1 MSSRSDTPTTTTAP
15 DESGGV
21 ATTAST
27 SGADAA
33 GLWPAMRRAL
43 APARRVARWSPR
55 ASDGVGPW
63 WTRSLRVRLV
73 LWQGA
78 LIALV
83 LGVFGLVVYALTANS
98 LQEGNAAA
106 IRAEARIANVDLERS
121 LLRQPPYWP
130 DQLALPVV
138 DTYHDPGVG
147 VLVVDRAGKQHYQS
161 ESGPT
166 PNLPLPNA
174 VLESVRAGQVR
185 WYTAAVSGD
194 HVQSEALP
202 IYAPGAQHTPD
213 NIIGVLVTAKT
224 LHDTETALG
233 VLRAL
238 LVLAGLGALGGALI
252 GGWIVATGLLH
263 PLLDVAATA
272 RTIAR
277 SAASGTRIVGLSQRV
292 RQPRGHDE
300 LAYLVRAFNTML
312 TALEGALATQ
322 RRFTADAS
330 HELRAPLTTIQGN
343 LGLLLNRGEELPP
356 QEQRAML
363 TDAHAESLRLGL
375 LVNDLLALA
384 RADVA
389 SDVVS
394 EPATATTTHA
404 PGERPAQLVDL
415 DRIVLDLVRRFRGRR
430 PAEPLAPKLEI
441 AHIEPVRLRGD
452 EDGLRRLALILLDNA
467 MKYTPADKKSG
478 GRGRDAVVS
487 VSLRRQDGQAILRVR
502 DTGIGIDAG
511 DLPHV
516 FEPFYRADRAR
527 GRQGTGLGLSIAR
540 SLADQ
545 HGGAITVESTPGL
558 GSTFTVTLPA
568 PPLL

>member
-1 MSSRSDTPTTTTAP
+1 MSSRSDTPAAAAAP
-15 DESGGV
+15 DDASAAESAPPLRARRDLALTRLG
-21 ATTAST
+21 
-27 SGADAA
+27 
-33 GLWPAMRRAL
+33 RAL
-43 APARRVARWSPR
+43 ARARGIMGRPFGA
-55 ASDGVGPW
+55 GQW

-106 IRAEARIANVDLERS
+106 IRAESRIASVDLERS
-121 LLRQPPYWP
+121 LLNQPPYWP
-130 DQLALPVV
+130 AHLVLPVV

-147 VLVVDRAGKQHYQS
+147 VLVLDRSGTARYQS
-161 ESGPT
+161 DSGPT
-166 PNLPLPNA
+166 PNLPLPA
-174 VLESVRAGQVR
+174 PILKSVYAGHAYS
-185 WYTAAVSGD
+185 YTAAVSGD
-194 HVQSEALP
+194 HLQSEAMP
-202 IYAPGAQHTPD
+202 IYAPGSPHTPG
-213 NIIGVLVTAKT
+213 NVIGVLVTAKT
-224 LHDTETALG
+224 LHDTENALTI
-233 VLRAL
+233 LRAL

-252 GGWIVATGLLH
+252 GGWIIATGLLH

-277 SAASGTRIVGLSQRV
+277 STASSTRIVGLSQRV

-312 TALEGALATQ
+312 TALEGAVATQ

-343 LGLLLNRGEELPP
+343 LGLLLNRGGELPP
-356 QEQRAML
+356 AEQREML

-384 RADVA
+384 RADIADDFVSKPDTADGAAPA
-389 SDVVS
+389 S
-394 EPATATTTHA
+394 
-404 PGERPAQLVDL
+404 GERPARLVDL
-415 DRIVLDLVRRFRGRR
+415 DRIVLDLVRQFRGRLG
-430 PAEPLAPKLEI
+430 AEVHAPRLEI
-441 AHIEPVRLRGD
+441 AHVEPVRMRGD
-452 EDGLRRLALILLDNA
+452 EEGLRRLVLILVDNA
-467 MKYTPADKKSG
+467 IKYTPVGTKAG
-478 GRGRDAVVS
+478 PRGRAAVVS
-487 VSLRRQDGQAILRVR
+487 VSLRRQGDQAILRVS
-502 DTGIGIDAG
+502 DTGIGIEPA

-527 GRQGTGLGLSIAR
+527 DRQGTGLGLSIAR

-545 HGGAITVESTPGL
+545 HGGTIAVESTPGR